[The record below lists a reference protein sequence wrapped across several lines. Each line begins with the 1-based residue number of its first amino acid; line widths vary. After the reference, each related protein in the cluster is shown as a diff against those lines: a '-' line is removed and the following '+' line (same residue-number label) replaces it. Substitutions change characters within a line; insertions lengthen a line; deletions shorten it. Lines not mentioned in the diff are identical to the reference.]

1 MKFSAAAVIATVA
14 GAHAYAYG
22 NGTAPVPSSSS
33 AVEYTTEVVTK
44 VTTYCPGPTEVTYGG
59 ETYTV
64 TEPGYLTI
72 TKCPGGCTI
81 SYPVH
86 TVTPGYGNSTAPVPY
101 PTGTVPTTTGA
112 APTYPVESAPPIA
125 TAGAGKTVA
134 LSGAAL
140 AGVLGF
146 AVLL

>member
-1 MKFSAAAVIATVA
+1 MENWVSPLPL
-14 GAHAYAYG
+14 
-22 NGTAPVPSSSS
+22 NVPTNNHHS
-33 AVEYTTEVVTK
+33 
-44 VTTYCPGPTEVTYGG
+44 
-59 ETYTV
+59 
-64 TEPGYLTI
+64 
-72 TKCPGGCTI
+72 
-81 SYPVH
+81 
-86 TVTPGYGNSTAPVPY
+86 PGYGNSTAPVPY

>member
-64 TEPGYLTI
+64 TEVCRFQGR
-72 TKCPGGCTI
+72 K
-81 SYPVH
+81 
-86 TVTPGYGNSTAPVPY
+86 
-101 PTGTVPTTTGA
+101 
-112 APTYPVESAPPIA
+112 E
-125 TAGAGKTVA
+125 
-134 LSGAAL
+134 
-140 AGVLGF
+140 VLGSNWKDRTG
-146 AVLL
+146 